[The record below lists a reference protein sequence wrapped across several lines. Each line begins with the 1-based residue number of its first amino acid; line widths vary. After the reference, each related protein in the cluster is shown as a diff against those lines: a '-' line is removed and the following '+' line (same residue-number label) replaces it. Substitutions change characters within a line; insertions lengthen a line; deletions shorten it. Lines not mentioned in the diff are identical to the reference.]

1 MRHHGKLRLVVAVCA
16 LLVGCRDE
24 ALSHVV
30 DGLAIEPEVLA
41 VAPAWVGLPSS
52 ARLTLRNHS
61 RAPLDVELS
70 VGEPFTVPAS
80 VRLPAGEAMEVEVAL
95 TAAQPGPVASSVR
108 VRWLSNDREVPVSAD
123 AVVPPSCHA
132 RGCRASVFDPALGRC
147 VESNRA
153 DGEACGDDDACLV
166 DATCLAGECVGAA
179 RSCDDGN
186 ACTLDVCVAAL
197 GCVHEDATAS
207 CPGSSDPCR
216 VPMCDP
222 VLGCG
227 LADAV
232 DGTACGPNDCQT
244 AHVCIAGAC
253 VERSAPES
261 SECAPATTCRGPG
274 ICRANRCELPPP
286 SPLVPAWRYEPPVDH
301 TVTFFGTVDA
311 DGAAYATEHW
321 IESDGVRDMPVTA
334 LLKLGPSGRVD
345 FKVPVIHDCPNC
357 AWGLRLAVDSA
368 NHRVFFN
375 AQGITRAHSTDDG
388 RQLWTRDV
396 TAGLP
401 TYDRRPDGG
410 GEFYT
415 STPLLL
421 GGGLVAVPVSEGVSD
436 HHAYVQALDRATG
449 AQAWQFHRKGHL
461 YGTGVTGSGELWTSS
476 ANCWAVAGEMA
487 RVSPSGQTLGAR
499 FVELIPSVYG
509 QDFGLGTSSGRV
521 QRIDGTLANTSLS
534 VPSGAQL
541 FTTGDRLVA
550 YENAS
555 GRGLRAIELPTGTEL
570 WSYRVATGGA
580 VDFELVR
587 DGGVAFT
594 ASVSDGG
601 FIGAVD
607 GTGAE
612 RFVCPLSTS
621 VESPI
626 AIVRGRA
633 WVLTGGAIVA
643 YDVPGL
649 DVEPTGWVTSRGS
662 PERGGRAR

>member
-1 MRHHGKLRLVVAVCA
+1 MRHDGKLRFAVAALA
-16 LLVGCRDE
+16 LLLGCRDE
-24 ALSHVV
+24 ALSSVV
-30 DGLAIEPEVLA
+30 DGLAIEPEALVI
-41 VAPAWVGLPSS
+41 APAWVGHASS
-52 ARLTLRNHS
+52 SPLSLRNRS
-61 RAPLDVELS
+61 RAPLDVELV
-70 VGEPFTVPAS
+70 VGEPFTVPAK
-80 VRLPAGEAMEVEVAL
+80 VRLPAGEALDVEVAL
-95 TAAQPGPVASSVR
+95 AAAQAGPVASSVR
-108 VRWLSNDREVPVSAD
+108 VRWLANERSVPVSAEVS
-123 AVVPPSCHA
+123 APPACQAS
-132 RGCRASVFDPALGRC
+132 GCRSSTFDPSSGRC
-147 VESNRA
+147 LESNRP
-153 DGEACGDDDACLV
+153 DGEACGDGDACLIN
-166 DATCLAGECVGAA
+166 ATCLAGECVGTA
-179 RSCDDGN
+179 RSCDDGD
-186 ACTLDVCVAAL
+186 ACTLDACRAEE
-197 GCVHEDATAS
+197 GCVHEDTTAS
-207 CPGSSDPCR
+207 CPGSVEPCR
-216 VPMCDP
+216 VPVCDP

-232 DGTACGPNDCQT
+232 DGIACGPNDCQT

-253 VERSAPES
+253 VERAAPDS

-286 SPLVPAWRYEPPVDH
+286 SPLVPAWRYEPPASH
-301 TVTFFGTVDA
+301 TVSFFGAVDT

-321 IESDGVRDMPVTA
+321 IETDTERDVPVTA

-345 FKVPVIHDCPNC
+345 FKVPVIQDCPNC
-357 AWGLRLAVDSA
+357 AWGLWLAIDSA

-388 RQLWTRDV
+388 RQLWAHDV

-410 GEFYT
+410 GAFST
-415 STPLLL
+415 SAPLLL
-421 GGGLVAVPVSEGVSD
+421 GGDLVAVSVSD
-436 HHAYVQALDRATG
+436 HHAYVRALERATG

-461 YGTGVTGSGELWTSS
+461 YGTGVTGTGELWTSS

-487 RVSPSGQTLGAR
+487 RLSPSGQTLGLR

-521 QRIDGTLANTSLS
+521 QRIDGALSNTALNL
-534 VPSGAQL
+534 PSGAQL

-550 YENAS
+550 YDNGS

-570 WSYRVATGGA
+570 WSYRVATGGGL
-580 VDFELVR
+580 DFELTR
-587 DGGVAFT
+587 DGGVAWT
-594 ASVSDGG
+594 ASVPDGG
-601 FIGAVD
+601 FLGAVD

-612 RFVCPLSTS
+612 RFVCPLSTT
-621 VESPI
+621 VESPV

-633 WVLTGGAIVA
+633 WVLSGGAIVA
-643 YDVPGL
+643 YDVPGV